1 MIISEALCVN
11 AKNLAYSASN
21 TQGSVLFMFGCIPK
35 KYKYVIMGASLV
47 KPEIQPVKCFDL
59 LRIFD

>member
-21 TQGSVLFMFGCIPK
+21 TQGSVYQYLAVSQSTIKALISMMILIG
-35 KYKYVIMGASLV
+35 
-47 KPEIQPVKCFDL
+47 L
-59 LRIFD
+59 LLYG